1 MANPQFGLTNPSQG
15 DPFVVSYDFGG
26 REQLSNNFSAVT
38 NITWDTPEVIAR
50 LIGGYA
56 QYDYL
61 QERDLDGTARTSFN
75 RPAFGTTF
83 PVSTFY
89 VERVGEDKRYYSGEL
104 NLLSAPG
111 GDFDWIFGLF
121 YYHETLD
128 QPVDQTVPNVAL
140 FVNPVSLPGVP
151 KITNPRRSFY
161 AQRGRLTSDS
171 MAPFGQVT
179 WRFAEGWS
187 LEVGARYSIDDKRG
201 IEDQIQVF
209 YNVQVDPGNTYGV
222 QNRTRALRSSWEAF
236 TGNVGL
242 SFEPTEETLLY
253 GKYSR
258 GHKAGGFSLGA
269 FAAQPEVDEEQVDAF
284 EVGLK
289 QGIGPVQLNTAAFYY
304 DYRDQQVPVVV
315 QTSPGVFN
323 SILFN
328 VPKSRAYGFEAE
340 ANVRPVPALSLSA
353 IYSYLNATFREFS
366 GVIDTASSNGAP
378 QDLRGDDLPQS
389 PRHRLTL
396 NGVVSAGPVDLSVT
410 QSWVGSQYYQVFNT
424 DNFRAPAYSDT
435 AVRVTFT
442 APGERFRLIGGV
454 NNLFDNTSYSFVTTG
469 AFANGALTSVTPRL
483 PRVFYAEARFKF

>member
-1 MANPQFGLTNPSQG
+1 MHIDKEAAW
-15 DPFVVSYDFGG
+15 
-26 REQLSNNFSAVT
+26 R
-38 NITWDTPEVIAR
+38 IR
-50 LIGGYA
+50 L
-56 QYDYL
+56 
-61 QERDLDGTARTSFN
+61 
-75 RPAFGTTF
+75 
-83 PVSTFY
+83 
-89 VERVGEDKRYYSGEL
+89 
-104 NLLSAPG
+104 
-111 GDFDWIFGLF
+111 
-121 YYHETLD
+121 
-128 QPVDQTVPNVAL
+128 
-140 FVNPVSLPGVP
+140 
-151 KITNPRRSFY
+151 
-161 AQRGRLTSDS
+161 
-171 MAPFGQVT
+171 
-179 WRFAEGWS
+179 
-187 LEVGARYSIDDKRG
+187 
-201 IEDQIQVF
+201 
-209 YNVQVDPGNTYGV
+209 
-222 QNRTRALRSSWEAF
+222 
-236 TGNVGL
+236 
-242 SFEPTEETLLY
+242 
-253 GKYSR
+253 
-258 GHKAGGFSLGA
+258 
-269 FAAQPEVDEEQVDAF
+269 
-284 EVGLK
+284 
-289 QGIGPVQLNTAAFYY
+289 
-304 DYRDQQVPVVV
+304 